1 MIHFV
6 GAGSGA
12 VDLIT
17 VRGQKLLEEADI
29 VVYAGSLVNPELLT
43 VCQKDCQIYNSAKM
57 TLEEVTEVM
66 ISGEK
71 QGKKVVRLHTGDPC
85 LYGAIK
91 EQMDLL
97 EKENI
102 SYKVCPGVSSF
113 CGAASALN
121 AEYTLPGI
129 SQSVVITRMAGRTP
143 VPEKE
148 SIESF
153 AAHQATMVIFLSTGM
168 LEELSKRLIEGG
180 YQPETPA
187 AIVYKA
193 TWEDE
198 KVCRCK
204 VKDLAVTAKENGI
217 TKTALIVIG
226 EVLGGEYERSLLYHP
241 EFTTEFRQGK
251 GKVYVIG
258 LGPGAEKEMTYQ
270 ASTALEKSEVII
282 GYTVYTGLIRER
294 FPDKKYLST
303 PMRQEVVRCEM
314 AMDEAMKGRTVAMVC
329 SGDAGIY
336 GMAGILLEIA
346 NEKKADVEIETVPGV
361 TAASA
366 AASILGAPLMHDFT
380 IISLSD
386 LMTPY
391 SLIMKRVDCAGQGDF
406 IVCLYN
412 PKSKTGTGFGFTD
425 YNAEGFLDAI
435 LAALDVY
442 KKNPEE
448 WKNLTAKGM
457 RKNYSWKASS
467 RKYEKLYSDL

>member
-29 VVYAGSLVNPELLT
+29 VVYAGSLVNPELLKN
-43 VCQKDCQIYNSAKM
+43 CQKDCQIYNSAKM
-57 TLEEVTEVM
+57 TLEEVMEVM

-71 QGKKVVRLHTGDPC
+71 QEKKVVRLHTGDPC

-153 AAHQATMVIFLSTGM
+153 AAHQATMVIFLSTEM

-217 TKTALIVIG
+217 TK
-226 EVLGGEYERSLLYHP
+226 
-241 EFTTEFRQGK
+241 
-251 GKVYVIG
+251 
-258 LGPGAEKEMTYQ
+258 
-270 ASTALEKSEVII
+270 
-282 GYTVYTGLIRER
+282 
-294 FPDKKYLST
+294 
-303 PMRQEVVRCEM
+303 
-314 AMDEAMKGRTVAMVC
+314 
-329 SGDAGIY
+329 
-336 GMAGILLEIA
+336 
-346 NEKKADVEIETVPGV
+346 
-361 TAASA
+361 
-366 AASILGAPLMHDFT
+366 
-380 IISLSD
+380 
-386 LMTPY
+386 
-391 SLIMKRVDCAGQGDF
+391 
-406 IVCLYN
+406 
-412 PKSKTGTGFGFTD
+412 
-425 YNAEGFLDAI
+425 
-435 LAALDVY
+435 
-442 KKNPEE
+442 
-448 WKNLTAKGM
+448 
-457 RKNYSWKASS
+457 SS
-467 RKYEKLYSDL
+467 VN